1 MFRSVR
7 EVETLRRTIGIVD
20 QEINR
25 RRSDINRNLV
35 SNVGLATRH
44 LELLDRQ
51 NNYRKKMLNYHRGNI
66 EALYKRQSELTN
78 LRDSFFYE
86 DEVARKKPKG
96 EMISINDKYSPG
108 NNATINTPV
117 TKDQAKR
124 QNGPLAPVN
133 EIIDTGRRDRV
144 TAPPTMPW
152 LKQVSDQ
159 VRVNNQINAVIKAEA
174 VKDMYEAQRD
184 TELIMNGK
192 KSMVDAKNAT
202 KEKQKQMV
210 QEAAKSKARSQ
221 TVDNIVQNA
230 INSTS
235 RVNNAVQNQAANMVG
250 KSYSSKL
257 GAVPKHMR
265 GPRPAHKG
273 SGIVTQ
279 TALLLA
285 MRSPSS
291 ANRGAIA
298 DQFTEDIRQSNP
310 GPVVTHSAEYYD
322 LLNEFLSMLQS
333 GKQTSLKT
341 LGVNG
346 ELGACFTKS
355 EREFWINK
363 TLSNYARY
371 EKVVRDTLLQW
382 DSGQLQSG
390 INISTDNRSQSTRKS
405 SPQEVRQLIYKK
417 TDVFMQPAIADLMT
431 AIERACT
438 MRQNSTVLS
447 HNIGSRPRNINIP
460 VSRQVSLG
468 SVDKTRGN
476 GRPVLTP
483 NQRTPGLAGLF
494 PALRSS
500 MQGVLRR

>member
-1 MFRSVR
+1 MFRSVD

-20 QEINR
+20 QEIAR

-35 SNVGLATRH
+35 ANVGLASRH
-44 LELLDRQ
+44 VELLERQ
-51 NNYRKKMLNYHRGNI
+51 NNYRKKLLNYHRGNI
-66 EALYKRQSELTN
+66 EALYKRQGELTN
-78 LRDSFFYE
+78 LRDTFFYE
-86 DEVARKKPKG
+86 EKVARKTPKG
-96 EMISINDKYSPG
+96 DKVSWFDQFKSDDRKSLDQ
-108 NNATINTPV
+108 PV

-124 QNGPLAPVN
+124 QNGPLEPVK
-133 EIIDTGRRDRV
+133 EFIEV
-144 TAPPTMPW
+144 EKEYEVALPPSMSW
-152 LKQVSDQ
+152 LKGASDRT
-159 VRVNNQINAVIKAEA
+159 RVNNQINAAKRAEA
-174 VKDMYEAQRD
+174 VKDVFEARRD
-184 TELIMNGK
+184 AELIMTGK
-192 KSMVDAKNAT
+192 KNMVDTKNAT
-202 KEKQKQMV
+202 KSRQKRME
-210 QEAAKSKARSQ
+210 QEASKSKARNR

-235 RVNNAVQNQAANMVG
+235 RVNSKIQRQATNRVG
-250 KSYSSKL
+250 KSFASKL
-257 GAVPKHMR
+257 GGVPKHMK
-265 GPRPAHKG
+265 GPRPVHKG

-291 ANRGAIA
+291 ANRSAIA
-298 DQFTEDIRQSNP
+298 DQFTEDIRQSTP

-333 GKQTSLKT
+333 GKQTALKA

-346 ELGACFTKS
+346 EVGACFTNS

-405 SPQEVRQLIYKK
+405 SAQEVRQLIYKK
-417 TDVFMQPAIADLMT
+417 TDVFMQPAMADLMT
-431 AIERACT
+431 AVERACS

>member
-1 MFRSVR
+1 MFRSVD

-20 QEINR
+20 QEIAR
-25 RRSDINRNLV
+25 RRSDINKNLV
-35 SNVGLATRH
+35 ANVGLASRH
-44 LELLDRQ
+44 VELLERQ
-51 NNYRKKMLNYHRGNI
+51 NNYRKKLLNYHRGNI
-66 EALYKRQSELTN
+66 EALYKRQNELTN
-78 LRDSFFYE
+78 LRDTFFYE
-86 DEVARKKPKG
+86 EKVARKTPKG
-96 EMISINDKYSPG
+96 DKVSWFDQFKSDDRESLDQ
-108 NNATINTPV
+108 PV

-124 QNGPLAPVN
+124 QNGPLEPVK
-133 EIIDTGRRDRV
+133 EFIEV
-144 TAPPTMPW
+144 EKEYEVALPPSMSW
-152 LKQVSDQ
+152 LKGASDRT
-159 VRVNNQINAVIKAEA
+159 RVNNQINAAKRAEA
-174 VKDMYEAQRD
+174 IKGVFEAKRD
-184 TELIMNGK
+184 AELIMTGK
-192 KSMVDAKNAT
+192 KHMVDTKNAT
-202 KEKQKQMV
+202 KKRQKRME
-210 QEAAKSKARSQ
+210 QEASKSKVRNR

-235 RVNNAVQNQAANMVG
+235 RVNSKIQRQAANNVG
-250 KSYSSKL
+250 KSFSSKL
-257 GAVPKHMR
+257 GGVPKHMK

-291 ANRGAIA
+291 ANKSAIA
-298 DQFTEDIRQSNP
+298 DQFTEDIRQSIP

-322 LLNEFLSMLQS
+322 LLNTYLQRLKD
-333 GKQTSLKT
+333 GKKFALQA
-341 LGVNG
+341 LGING
-346 ELGACFTKS
+346 QYGSCLTAS

-363 TLSNYARY
+363 TLSVLASS
-371 EKVVRDTLLQW
+371 EKIVRDTLIKW
-382 DSGQLQSG
+382 ESGQLQSG
-390 INISTDNRSQSTRKS
+390 INISTDNRSQSTRDKS
-405 SPQEVRQLIYKK
+405 VIEVRELIDKELAK
-417 TDVFMQPAIADLMT
+417 LEDSHFKGLMT
-431 AIERACT
+431 AVERACT

-460 VSRQVSLG
+460 VSRQISLG

>member
-1 MFRSVR
+1 MFRSVG

-20 QEINR
+20 QEIAR

-35 SNVGLATRH
+35 ANVGLASRH
-44 LELLDRQ
+44 LELLERQ
-51 NNYRKKMLNYHRGNI
+51 NNYRKKLLNYHRGNI
-66 EALYKRQSELTN
+66 EALYKRQGELTN
-78 LRDSFFYE
+78 LRDTFFYE
-86 DEVARKKPKG
+86 EEVGRKTPKG
-96 EMISINDKYSPG
+96 DRVSILDKFKSNDRVSLDK
-108 NNATINTPV
+108 PV

-133 EIIDTGRRDRV
+133 EIIDVGRQDSV
-144 TAPPTMPW
+144 TAPPSMPW

-159 VRVNNQINAVIKAEA
+159 VRVNNQINAVKKAEA
-174 VKDMYEAQRD
+174 IKDAFEAQRD
-184 TELIMNGK
+184 AELIMNGK
-192 KSMVDAKNAT
+192 KNMVDAKNAT
-202 KEKQKQMV
+202 KEKQKQME
-210 QEAAKSKARSQ
+210 QEVAKSKARSQ

-230 INSTS
+230 INSTN
-235 RVNNAVQNQAANMVG
+235 RVNNVVQNQAANAVG
-250 KSYSSKL
+250 KSFSSKL
-257 GAVPKHMR
+257 GAVPKHMK
-265 GPRPAHKG
+265 GPRPVHKG

-291 ANRGAIA
+291 ANRSAIA
-298 DQFTEDIRQSNP
+298 DQFTEDIRQSTP

-322 LLNEFLSMLQS
+322 TLNFYLQRGKEGKKYMLQ
-333 GKQTSLKT
+333 T
-341 LGVNG
+341 LGING
-346 ELGACFTKS
+346 QYGACLTAS

-363 TLSNYARY
+363 TLSMLARS
-371 EKVVRDTLLQW
+371 EKIFRDILVKW

-390 INISTDNRSQSTRKS
+390 ININTNNRSQSTRKMS
-405 SPQEVRQLIYKK
+405 QYEVVDLIENKLAEVEK
-417 TDVFMQPAIADLMT
+417 SHVKGLMT
-431 AIERACT
+431 AVERACT

-460 VSRQVSLG
+460 VSRQISLG

>member
-1 MFRSVR
+1 MFRSVG

-20 QEINR
+20 QEIAR

-35 SNVGLATRH
+35 ANVGLASRH
-44 LELLDRQ
+44 LELLERQ

-66 EALYKRQSELTN
+66 EALYKRQGELTN
-78 LRDSFFYE
+78 LRDTFFYE
-86 DEVARKKPKG
+86 EEVARKKPKG
-96 EMISINDKYSPG
+96 DRVSILDMFKSNDRVSLDK
-108 NNATINTPV
+108 PV

-124 QNGPLAPVN
+124 QNGPVKPVN
-133 EIIDTGRRDRV
+133 EIIDVGRRDSV
-144 TAPPTMPW
+144 TAPPGMPW

-159 VRVNNQINAVIKAEA
+159 VRVNNQINAVKKAEA
-174 VKDMYEAQRD
+174 VKDAFEAQRD
-184 TELIMNGK
+184 AELIMNGK
-192 KSMVDAKNAT
+192 KNMVDAKNAT
-202 KEKQKQMV
+202 KEKQKQME
-210 QEAAKSKARSQ
+210 QEVAKSKTRSQ
-221 TVDNIVQNA
+221 TVDDIVQNA
-230 INSTS
+230 INSTN
-235 RVNNAVQNQAANMVG
+235 RVNNAVQNQAANAVG
-250 KSYSSKL
+250 KSFSSKL
-257 GAVPKHMR
+257 GAVPKHMK
-265 GPRPAHKG
+265 GPRPVHKG

-291 ANRGAIA
+291 ANRSAIA
-298 DQFTEDIRQSNP
+298 DQFTEDIRQSTP

-333 GKQTSLKT
+333 GKQTSLKA

-346 ELGACFTKS
+346 EVGACFTNS

-405 SPQEVRQLIYKK
+405 SAQEVRQLIYKK
-417 TDVFMQPAIADLMT
+417 TDVFMQPAMADLMT

-460 VSRQVSLG
+460 VSRQISLG

>member
-1 MFRSVR
+1 MFRSVK
-7 EVETLRRTIGIVD
+7 EVDTLRRTIGIVD

-35 SNVGLATRH
+35 ANVGLATRH

-96 EMISINDKYSPG
+96 EMISINDKFSPG
-108 NNATINTPV
+108 NNVTINTPV

-144 TAPPTMPW
+144 TAPPSMPW

-235 RVNNAVQNQAANMVG
+235 RVNNAIQNQAANMIG
-250 KSYSSKL
+250 KSHSSRL
-257 GAVPKHMR
+257 GAVPKHMK
-265 GPRPAHKG
+265 GPRPVHKG

-298 DQFTEDIRQSNP
+298 DQFTEDIRQSTP

-322 LLNEFLSMLQS
+322 LLNTYLQRLKD
-333 GKQTSLKT
+333 GKKFALQT
-341 LGVNG
+341 LGING
-346 ELGACFTKS
+346 QYGACLTKS

-363 TLSNYARY
+363 TLSVLANS
-371 EKVVRDTLLQW
+371 EKIVRDTLIKW
-382 DSGQLQSG
+382 ESGQLQSG
-390 INISTDNRSQSTRKS
+390 INISTDNRSQSTRGKS
-405 SPQEVRQLIYKK
+405 VIEVRELINRELGKLEDSHFK
-417 TDVFMQPAIADLMT
+417 GLMT
-431 AIERACT
+431 AVERACT

>member
-1 MFRSVR
+1 MFRSVD

-20 QEINR
+20 QEIAR
-25 RRSDINRNLV
+25 RRSDINKNLV
-35 SNVGLATRH
+35 ANVGLASRH
-44 LELLDRQ
+44 VELLERQ
-51 NNYRKKMLNYHRGNI
+51 NNYRKKLLNYHRGNI
-66 EALYKRQSELTN
+66 EALYKRQNELTN
-78 LRDSFFYE
+78 LRDTFFYE
-86 DEVARKKPKG
+86 EKVARKTPKG
-96 EMISINDKYSPG
+96 DKVSWFDQFKSDDRESLDQ
-108 NNATINTPV
+108 PV

-124 QNGPLAPVN
+124 QNGPLEPVK
-133 EIIDTGRRDRV
+133 EFIEV
-144 TAPPTMPW
+144 EKEYEVALPPSMSW
-152 LKQVSDQ
+152 LKGASDRT
-159 VRVNNQINAVIKAEA
+159 RVNNQINAAKRAEA
-174 VKDMYEAQRD
+174 IKGVFEAKRD
-184 TELIMNGK
+184 AELIMTGK
-192 KSMVDAKNAT
+192 KHMVDTKNAT
-202 KEKQKQMV
+202 KKRQKRME
-210 QEAAKSKARSQ
+210 QEASKSKVRNR

-235 RVNNAVQNQAANMVG
+235 RVNSKIQRQAANNVG
-250 KSYSSKL
+250 KSFSSKL
-257 GAVPKHMR
+257 GGVPKHMK

-291 ANRGAIA
+291 ANRSAIA
-298 DQFTEDIRQSNP
+298 DQFTEDIRQSIP

-322 LLNEFLSMLQS
+322 LLNTYLQRLKD
-333 GKQTSLKT
+333 GKKFALQA
-341 LGVNG
+341 LGING
-346 ELGACFTKS
+346 QYGSCLTAS

-363 TLSNYARY
+363 TLSVLASS
-371 EKVVRDTLLQW
+371 EKIVRDTLIKW
-382 DSGQLQSG
+382 ESGQLQSG
-390 INISTDNRSQSTRKS
+390 INISTDNRSQSTRDKS
-405 SPQEVRQLIYKK
+405 VIEVRELIDKELAK
-417 TDVFMQPAIADLMT
+417 LEDSHFKGLMT
-431 AIERACT
+431 AVERACT

-460 VSRQVSLG
+460 VSRQISLG